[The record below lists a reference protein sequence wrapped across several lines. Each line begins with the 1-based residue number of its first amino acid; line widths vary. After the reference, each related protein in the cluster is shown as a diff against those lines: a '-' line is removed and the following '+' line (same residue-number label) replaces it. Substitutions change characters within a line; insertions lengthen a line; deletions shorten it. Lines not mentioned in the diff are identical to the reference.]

1 MKLDYDQLV
10 KKMLKKG
17 GLKSSSQLAKKL
29 GVTPQALSNF
39 KKKGEMPAEWIFR
52 FASIYKTSI
61 DWLISGQCDAIE
73 LRSGNICA
81 ISMVEAEGIEKE
93 DIGLA
98 VLDPEEIIY
107 VGKLLRVLRNPD
119 KFSAPAVKTSID
131 AFYRGG
137 V

>member
-1 MKLDYDQLV
+1 MDYDQLV
-10 KKMLKKG
+10 KRMLKKG
-17 GLKSSSQLAKKL
+17 SLKSSSQLAKKL

-39 KKKGEMPAEWIFR
+39 KRKGEMPAEWVFR

-73 LRSGNICA
+73 LRSGNICTIA
-81 ISMVEAEGIEKE
+81 MVEAEGIRKE
-93 DIGLA
+93 EIGLA

-131 AFYRGG
+131 AFYRGSA
-137 V
+137 